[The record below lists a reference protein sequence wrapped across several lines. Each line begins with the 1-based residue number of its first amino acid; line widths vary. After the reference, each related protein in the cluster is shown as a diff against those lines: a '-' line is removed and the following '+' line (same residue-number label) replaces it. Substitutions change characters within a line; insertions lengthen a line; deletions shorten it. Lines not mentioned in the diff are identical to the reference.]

1 MKISLFLNKDLE
13 SNIALNCLLPTLRQ
27 HQFNIYLSEKVG
39 KELSIAPLQHLA
51 FLEREFPNKYLF
63 PQLEQAPTDGFLS
76 FNQIN
81 EKLGI
86 FITTTDTL
94 EASLDDIS
102 AFQPDLFVSIRFGK
116 IFKGKVLSVPPLG
129 IVNLHSA
136 ILPHYK
142 GVLGT
147 FRSILNGDKKI
158 GSTLHYITDSGIDTG
173 KIIHISE
180 QNISPDKSVLWHII
194 NLYPQACAQLGELI
208 HQLNTQKEIQ
218 STRQQG
224 SGNYYTF
231 PTQEDFDRLKDSKIE
246 LYNLDEYTDII
257 TACYKVDRKWVE
269 EVIKASGHL
278 RLR

>member
-39 KELSIAPLQHLA
+39 KESSIAPLQHLA
-51 FLEREFPNKYLF
+51 FLEREFPNKHLF
-63 PQLEQAPTDGFLS
+63 PHLELTSSNGFLS

-81 EKLGI
+81 KKYG
-86 FITTTDTL
+86 
-94 EASLDDIS
+94 ASLAVVKSLNTSLEEIT
-102 AFQPDLFVSIRFGK
+102 AFKPDLFISVRFGK
-116 IFKGKVLSVPPLG
+116 IFKDELISIPPLG
-129 IVNLHSA
+129 IINLHSA

-231 PTQEDFDRLKDSKIE
+231 PTQKDFDRLKDSKIE